1 MNYCFFKKIILLFS
15 WIVILFFSSCI
26 TPRGIFYKNFDSQK
40 INVISVGEIK
50 PFAQYNVSGEMLRDL
65 MIQNLLARGYT
76 VKEENSADVDYV
88 LLGSVTKF
96 FPEKKFLVYTG
107 TDKQQVMVGGP
118 LTEISGNNVYNIG
131 SAFGIPNGEV
141 VVTNATVAASV
152 RLVEKRTGNIVWSS
166 SFVYESLTSETA
178 AGIVANYLITALTGK
193 KAR

>member
-1 MNYCFFKKIILLFS
+1 
-15 WIVILFFSSCI
+15 
-26 TPRGIFYKNFDSQK
+26 
-40 INVISVGEIK
+40 
-50 PFAQYNVSGEMLRDL
+50 
-65 MIQNLLARGYT
+65 
-76 VKEENSADVDYV
+76 
-88 LLGSVTKF
+88 
-96 FPEKKFLVYTG
+96 
-107 TDKQQVMVGGP
+107 MVGGP
-118 LTEISGNNVYNIG
+118 LTEISGSNVYNIG